1 MISVSSLTTYL
12 YCKRKAYLNYVL
24 RIYGPGKKE
33 VVSGKIKHAVI
44 EYVNNDEKEIVEA
57 IDSASLEDIEIAYR
71 SKYYKALGSIL
82 LKYRP
87 DIERLN
93 LKEQAM
99 AEVWPVLLKDAKLRA
114 RNVAEFI
121 SKHNVFGFELWERLT
136 PKYVSEVPVASFALG
151 LNGKIDKVEMHSESC
166 VMPLEMKSGKAPKSG
181 IWDNHR
187 IQLAAYILLLK
198 EKYAGVNEG
207 FVEYIDANEK
217 RKVVLNAFIE
227 DEVKGLIVKV
237 KELMNS
243 TVPPEKDKNEAKCLK
258 CELREQCDALK

>member
-12 YCKRKAYLNYVL
+12 YCQRKAYLNYAL
-24 RIYGPGKKE
+24 KIYGPGKKE

-57 IDSASLEDIEIAYR
+57 IDSSSLEDIEIAYR
-71 SKYYKALGSIL
+71 AKYYKALSSML

-87 DIERLN
+87 DLERLN

-99 AEVWPVLLKDAKLRA
+99 AEVWPVLLKEAKLRA

-121 SKHNVFGFELWERLT
+121 ARHNVFGFELWEKLT

-151 LNGKIDKVEMHSESC
+151 LNGKIDKVEKYSEDC
-166 VMPLEMKSGKAPKSG
+166 LIPLEMKSGKAPKDG

-187 IQLAAYILLLK
+187 VQLAAYILLLK
-198 EKYAGVNEG
+198 EKHAGINEG
-207 FVEYIDANEK
+207 YVEYIDANER
-217 RKVVLNAFIE
+217 RKVVLNVFME
-227 DEVKGLIVKV
+227 DEIKTLIAKV
-237 KELMNS
+237 NALMNS
-243 TVPPEKDKNEAKCLK
+243 VAPPEKEANKAKCVK
-258 CELREQCDALK
+258 CELREQCEALK

>member
-12 YCKRKAYLNYVL
+12 YCQRKAYLNYVL
-24 RIYGPGKKE
+24 KIYGPGRKE

-44 EYVNNDEKEIVEA
+44 EYVNDDEKEIVES

-87 DIERLN
+87 DLERLN

-99 AEVWPVLLKDAKLRA
+99 AEVWPVLLKEAKLRA
-114 RNVAEFI
+114 KNVSEFI
-121 SKHNVFGFELWERLT
+121 SRHNVFGFALWEKLT

-151 LNGKIDKVEMHSESC
+151 LNGKIDKVEMHSETS
-166 VMPLEMKSGKAPKSG
+166 VLPFEMKSGKAPKSG

-187 IQLAAYILLLK
+187 VQLAAYIMLLK
-198 EKYAGVNEG
+198 EKYADVNEG
-207 FVEYIDANEK
+207 YVDYIDANEK
-217 RKVVLNAFIE
+217 RKVVLNPFIE
-227 DEVKGLIVKV
+227 DEVKKLIVKV
-237 KELMNS
+237 NELKNS
-243 TVPPEKDKNEAKCLK
+243 TTPPEKDKNPAKCVK